1 MKDLTI
7 HDDFDE
13 ILLAVIQ
20 KKEVNLSEKEL
31 QSHQMLMYAAQM
43 LKDRGYASKCINDF
57 AEKFNVHPNTAR
69 NYLRRAP
76 EYYQIVEPF
85 QEANFL
91 RTAIYGKILETREKI
106 EALCLI
112 DAKTGVLALNQNDK
126 NLLAFAEKLLPNVN
140 AINYD
145 DFKPQP
151 TLVQFR
157 PDLVVEPEMSEE
169 DLLREIQK
177 LNVVDTDRKN
187 ANIEDIEHEE
197 V

>member
-1 MKDLTI
+1 MKEITT

-13 ILLAVIQ
+13 ILLAVIK

-43 LKDRGYASKCINDF
+43 LKDKGYASKCIDEF
-57 AEKFNVHPNTAR
+57 AQKFKVHPNTAR

-91 RTAIYGKILETREKI
+91 RISIYGKILETRESIK
-106 EALCLI
+106 ALALV
-112 DAKTGVLALNQNDK
+112 DPKTAVLAMNQNDK
-126 NLLAFAEKLLPNVN
+126 NLLSFAEKLLPNVN
-140 AINYD
+140 AIDYNE
-145 DFKPQP
+145 FKPQP
-151 TLVQFR
+151 TIVQFR

-169 DLLREIQK
+169 DLMREIQK
-177 LNVVDTDRKN
+177 LGIIKGDKN
-187 ANIEDIEHEE
+187 TNIQDIDYDE

>member
-1 MKDLTI
+1 MKELTT

-43 LKDRGYASKCINDF
+43 LKDRGYASKCITEF
-57 AEKFNVHPNTAR
+57 AEKFKVHPNTAR

-76 EYYQIVEPF
+76 EYYQIVEPL
-85 QEANFL
+85 QEANFI
-91 RTAIYGKILETREKI
+91 RTAIYGKLLETREKI
-106 EALCLI
+106 EAL
-112 DAKTGVLALNQNDK
+112 AKVDPKTAVLALNQNDK
-126 NLLAFAEKLLPNVN
+126 NLLSFAEKLLPNVN

-157 PDLVVEPEMSEE
+157 PDLVVQPEMSEE
-169 DLLREIQK
+169 DLFREIQK
-177 LNVVDTDRKN
+177 LNVIEGDRKDT
-187 ANIEDIEHEE
+187 NIQDIDYDE